1 VYVGTTVGIAVGNW
15 VGIPTVVNVRSTDPL
30 LVAVA
35 AALIVT
41 LLFTVS
47 TAVTVA

>member
-30 LVAVA
+30 LVA
-35 AALIVT
+35 LLSIVT
-41 LLFTVS
+41 MLFTVS